1 MSGARRPVRTAV
13 RSVRMIGRQYQWWES
28 AAGPGSQGATDYSR
42 STGNAAPVNLQE
54 GLPGHPTGWGWLD
67 SFFREDSLDGVSTNL
82 VAEVAQVAAD
92 PGVAPARIL
101 LRHPNDEL
109 LDAPRGPRA
118 TRFRYQRSKVSGV
131 TIGPIPAKVLRLSF
145 LAFVARRR
153 RWASVKGRRRSPTCS
168 RRIRFSSRRY
178 AMTSCWR

>member
-1 MSGARRPVRTAV
+1 
-13 RSVRMIGRQYQWWES
+13 MIGRQYQWWES

-92 PGVAPARIL
+92 PGVAP
-101 LRHPNDEL
+101 
-109 LDAPRGPRA
+109 
-118 TRFRYQRSKVSGV
+118 
-131 TIGPIPAKVLRLSF
+131 
-145 LAFVARRR
+145 
-153 RWASVKGRRRSPTCS
+153 GRNMW
-168 RRIRFSSRRY
+168 SSTY
-178 AMTSCWR
+178 SDLCEAA